1 MSAWGVAMLAP
12 FAICVVIIGMLRRA
26 TWTRRLADLPNH
38 RSLHERPTPRIG
50 GIAIVLSAV
59 PIAWVLASG
68 DLQWTWALA
77 LGLALLSFVD
87 DLRSLPIKVR
97 LSAHFAAAGVAV
109 ATLAPGLWE
118 AQGLFAATIV
128 VFAIAWM
135 TNLYNFMDGADGL
148 AGGMAV
154 IGFGAYAIAANSA
167 GDLSIALGSLVLA
180 SSALAFLLFNFPP
193 ARVFM
198 GDAGSVPMGFL
209 AGALGLR
216 GAVDGAWPPWFPFV
230 VFAPFVVDSTMTLAR
245 RLFRGERF
253 WIAHRSHCYQ
263 RLVLSGWTTRRLAM
277 NAYAVMA
284 AGAAS
289 ALVALHEG
297 ATIQCAILGFWSLL
311 YIIAMLAIERR
322 SPLDSAS

>member
-1 MSAWGVAMLAP
+1 
-12 FAICVVIIGMLRRA
+12 
-26 TWTRRLADLPNH
+26 
-38 RSLHERPTPRIG
+38 
-50 GIAIVLSAV
+50 
-59 PIAWVLASG
+59 
-68 DLQWTWALA
+68 
-77 LGLALLSFVD
+77 
-87 DLRSLPIKVR
+87 VR

-118 AQGLFAATIV
+118 AHGFMAAAIIV
-128 VFAIAWM
+128 LAIAWM

-154 IGFGAYAIAANSA
+154 IGFGAYAIAAVAAGNS
-167 GDLSIALGSLVLA
+167 SIALGSMALA
-180 SSALAFLLFNFPP
+180 SSALAFLSFNYPP

-198 GDAGSVPMGFL
+198 GDAGSIPIGFL

-216 GAVDGAWPPWFPFV
+216 GVVDGAWPAWFPFA

-245 RLFRGERF
+245 RLFRGDRF

-263 RLVLSGWTTRRLAM
+263 RLVLSGWTTRKLAM
-277 NAYAVMA
+277 SAYAVMA
-284 AGAAS
+284 AGGAS

-311 YIIAMLAIERR
+311 YIVAMVAIEQR